1 MSEYEL
7 AERLRGGPS
16 LRAVEL
22 GVVVGV
28 EPLVVRIGNGE
39 YKAGPDG
46 WRFYEPVFAYKDVEF
61 KDAAFA
67 GAGVNCSKGGISVMN
82 ATTGTVREGKAKLQ
96 YQVGDL
102 LAVQQMAGDVS
113 FLILA
118 RVQEVV

>member
-22 GVVVGV
+22 GVVIGV

-39 YKAGPDG
+39 YKAGPGG

-61 KDAAFA
+61 KGVAFA
-67 GAGVNCSKGGISVMN
+67 GAGVNCSKGGISSLT
-82 ATTGTVREGKAKLQ
+82 ATRGTVKEGKAKMQ